1 MRRNVMN
8 ITLAKMIMKVARSEE
23 EVRGS
28 EPPFYADIYMTK
40 KKGRTMRIKF
50 LMYGEA
56 EKRVALK
63 YKELVEKLA
72 LPNVEVKIKDSTVWV
87 DTINLL
93 IFVRDFKRK

>member
-8 ITLAKMIMKVARSEE
+8 ITLAKTIMKVARSEE

-28 EPPFYADIYMTK
+28 EPPCYADIYMTQ

-50 LMYGEA
+50 LMYGED
-56 EKRVALK
+56 EKRVAQK